1 MAKITYIDHGGKET
15 VLDIDPGTSVM
26 QGAVDNGVRGII
38 GDCGGACACSTC
50 HVYVDPDWVDKLG
63 DKSDMEDMMIEEVC
77 EPQPNSRL
85 SCQIAVTEELDGM
98 IIRLPER
105 QV

>member
-1 MAKITYIDHGGKET
+1 
-15 VLDIDPGTSVM
+15 
-26 QGAVDNGVRGII
+26 
-38 GDCGGACACSTC
+38 
-50 HVYVDPDWVDKLG
+50 
-63 DKSDMEDMMIEEVC
+63 MIEEVC